1 MLAVY
6 AARASGKRVATLLSS
21 IAGIG
26 GGAAIAIKP
35 YFALALLFP
44 LLYVGSNWKQKRS
57 GLGALFLTPEH
68 VCATLVVLS
77 YVALVFFAFPSYIER
92 MLPLVLTLY
101 TALKYSPLVLLGN
114 PTVVL
119 VGMSMFVAFG
129 LGMNTS
135 PSPVDRIA
143 SLAVVGFLGA
153 MFLQGKGWPYHGY
166 PALALTM
173 FVCWRLLI
181 AHAPQSKRELRTGSK
196 IKDFAF
202 GGTLLVATYALA
214 SYWLLI
220 EPNPAELVSEVAR
233 LGPPHPRVISIS
245 GGPGLAFPLIRKLS
259 GTPVG
264 RAPFQWVS
272 EYAELLLQSDRL
284 SASSRKRIEELARL
298 DRLELCGDIRFG
310 KPDVILFG
318 SQAERQFAFSHSDIA
333 ATLRPYYRVEAV
345 NNVEIW
351 LRIPP
356 VGGHS

>member
-1 MLAVY
+1 M
-6 AARASGKRVATLLSS
+6 
-21 IAGIG
+21 
-26 GGAAIAIKP
+26 AIKP

-57 GLGALFLTPEH
+57 RLGALFSTPEH

-101 TALKYSPLVLLGN
+101 VALKYSPLVLLGN

-119 VGMSMFVAFG
+119 VGMSMFVAVG

-181 AHAPQSKRELRTGSK
+181 AHAPQSKRELRTGSR

-220 EPNPAELVSEVAR
+220 EPDPAKLVFEVAR

-284 SASSRKRIEELARL
+284 SASSRKKIEELARL
-298 DRLELCGDIRFG
+298 DRLELCSDIRFG

-318 SQAERQFAFSHSDIA
+318 SQAERQFAFSHADIA
-333 ATLRPYYRVEAV
+333 TALRPYYRVEAV
-345 NNVEIW
+345 NNLEIW
-351 LRIPP
+351 LRIPLA
-356 VGGHS
+356 GGDS